1 MSSLLRSKNP
11 IKGRASALPAQGI
24 FLATLLAV
32 AFLCTPTTAVAQSPI
47 IKTPAARI
55 AGDIDASQRIAIQDT
70 HPPLARAEFDASRV
84 PAGNRLQGMTLVF
97 NRSAAQQADLQAL
110 LSAQQD
116 PSSALYHHWLTPEDF
131 AARFGVA
138 DTDIA
143 KAQFWLQ
150 QQGFSV
156 DSVSRSKTRI
166 TFSGSVAQAE
176 QAFATEMHYY
186 QVRGVTHYAPSTD
199 LSLPVALAPI
209 VTTVENLATFRPHPH
224 IVRPATL
231 QRAPSP
237 NFTSSQSGNHF
248 LDPDDIATI
257 YDIKPAYNAGYTG
270 SGQSIAVVGQ
280 SSVVL
285 TDIENFQKA
294 LSLTVKDPTEILVP
308 NSGTAAISTGDESES
323 DLDLEYSGAIARGA
337 TIIFVYTGNSPNYN
351 VTNAIAYAVDH
362 NLAPIISTSYGDC
375 ESDTGQ
381 GFYNSENDVLMQA
394 ATQGQSVI
402 AAAGDAGSTDCSGNT
417 GQSTAEQEALA
428 VDFPASSQYVTA
440 MGGSE
445 FPAADVA
452 STNSTYWTPA
462 PNSTTDVLSSALSY
476 IPEQVWND
484 DSAAGGLSSGG
495 GGTSIFTARPS
506 WQANVP
512 GIPSGSFRL
521 VPDISMSASPNNA
534 AFLYCSSDSTVGV
547 TGSCSNG
554 FRDANNV
561 YLTTAGG
568 TSFDVPIF
576 AGMVAIINQKTGSTG
591 QGVVASTLYKLASNS
606 TTYASAFHDISTG
619 SNECLAGATLC
630 STAGESSFLATT
642 GYDEASGLGSVDFY
656 NLLNA
661 WPGSTTAPAGSFTL
675 TAATATVSAG
685 SSVTSLVTI
694 TPANGFTG
702 TVNFTASV
710 SPASADIC
718 FTLPSASVTG
728 ATAVTA
734 TLTVFT
740 SSSSCGGNAVPGSPG
755 AHKIAASFAAPA
767 SPNFPPAN
775 TPLPATT
782 LALASMLGIS
792 LLSLRSSKLATFSAV
807 LLFVVAT
814 GAALSGCSSAG
825 SSNNNTTSTVAAKGT
840 YTITIVGTDSADSS
854 ITATTSATLTID

>member
-1 MSSLLRSKNP
+1 MSSLLRSKNR
-11 IKGRASALPAQGI
+11 IKRRASALPAQRI
-24 FLATLLAV
+24 FAASLLAA
-32 AFLCTPTTAVAQSPI
+32 AFLCTTTAVAQSPI
-47 IKTPAARI
+47 TRAPAARI
-55 AGDIDASQRIAIQDT
+55 AGNIDASQHLTIQGS
-70 HPPLARAEFDASRV
+70 HPPSARAEFDAGRV
-84 PAGNRLQGMTLVF
+84 PAGNRLQGITLVF
-97 NRSAAQQADLQAL
+97 NRSSAQQADLQVL

-116 PSSALYHHWLTPEDF
+116 PSSTLYHHWLTPEDF

-138 DTDIA
+138 DSDIA

-156 DSVSRSKTRI
+156 DGVSRSKTRI
-166 TFSGSVAQAE
+166 TFSGTVAQAE

-199 LSLPVALAPI
+199 LSLPAALAPI
-209 VTTVENLATFRPHPH
+209 VSTVDNLATFRPHPH

-231 QRAPSP
+231 QRAPNP
-237 NFTSSQSGNHF
+237 NFTSSQTGNHF
-248 LDPDDIATI
+248 LDPDDIAII

-280 SSVVL
+280 SSIAL
-285 TDIENFQKA
+285 SDIENFQKA
-294 LSLTVKDPTEILVP
+294 LGLTVKDPTEKLVP

-351 VTNAIAYAVDH
+351 VTNAISYAVDQD
-362 NLAPIISTSYGDC
+362 LAPIISTSYGDC

-417 GQSTAEQEALA
+417 DQSTAEQEALA

-476 IPEQVWND
+476 IPEEVWND
-484 DSAAGGLSSGG
+484 DSAAGGVSSGG
-495 GGTSIFTARPS
+495 GGASVFTARPS

-547 TGSCSNG
+547 TGSCTNG

-568 TSFDVPIF
+568 TSFDVPMF

-591 QGVVASTLYKLASNS
+591 QGVVASTLYKLASSS
-606 TTYASAFHDISTG
+606 TTYSSAFHDITTG
-619 SNECLAGATLC
+619 SNECLAGPTLC

-642 GYDEASGLGSVDFY
+642 GYDEASGLGSVDFF
-656 NLLNA
+656 NLLTA
-661 WPGSTTAPAGSFTL
+661 WPGSTITTPAGSFTL
-675 TAATATVSAG
+675 SAATATVSAG
-685 SSVTSLVTI
+685 SSVTSVITI

-702 TVNFTASV
+702 TVNFTVSV

-718 FTLPSASVTG
+718 FTLPSTSVTG
-728 ATAVTA
+728 TTAVTA

-740 SSSSCGGNAVPGSPG
+740 SSTSCGGNVLPGSPG
-755 AHKIAASFAAPA
+755 AHKIASSFAAPA
-767 SPNFPPAN
+767 GPNFPPAN
-775 TPLPATT
+775 VPLPATT
-782 LALASMLGIS
+782 LALASMLGIG
-792 LLSLRSSKLATFSAV
+792 LMSLRSRKLAAFSAALLV
-807 LLFVVAT
+807 LAVGAT
-814 GAALSGCSSAG
+814 LSGCSSAG
-825 SSNNNTTSTVAAKGT
+825 SSNNITTSTVAAKGS
-840 YTITIVGTDSADSS
+840 YTITIVGADSADNS